1 MHIVCIYNPKLNE
14 KMKKF
19 TKIFLQPSLK
29 KKNAPHSVNEIE
41 EQLIPPPV
49 DRKQLNQLL
58 SGKCSELYGRM
69 QDLVC
74 LVVF

>member
-1 MHIVCIYNPKLNE
+1 MKNE
-14 KMKKF
+14 KVHKNF
-19 TKIFLQPSLK
+19 PTAIPQ

-41 EQLIPPPV
+41 KQLIPPTV
-49 DRKQLNQLL
+49 ERKQLNQLL
-58 SGKCSELYGRM
+58 SGKFSELYGRM

>member
-1 MHIVCIYNPKLNE
+1 MKNE
-14 KMKKF
+14 KVHKNF
-19 TKIFLQPSLK
+19 PTAIPQ

-58 SGKCSELYGRM
+58 SGKFSELYGRM